1 MFANLELFLNFVDD
15 VGPRNLFSKNA
26 ASKTKKKRNSK
37 KCNTKYLSQSTCA
50 VAISYNAP
58 KM

>member
-26 ASKTKKKRNSK
+26 TSKTKKKK
-37 KCNTKYLSQSTCA
+37 KFE
-50 VAISYNAP
+50 